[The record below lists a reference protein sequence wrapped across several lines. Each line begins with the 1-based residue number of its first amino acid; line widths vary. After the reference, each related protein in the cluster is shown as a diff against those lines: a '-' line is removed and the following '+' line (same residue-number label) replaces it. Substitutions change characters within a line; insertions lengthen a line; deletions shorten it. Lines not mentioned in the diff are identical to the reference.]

1 MRDNHQLKFLHI
13 TYGNW
18 WPNKRQIFFVSSPEI
33 KVAWIWSENSI
44 KNQSN
49 LCWNNIVCRVIYL
62 HSSEQWR
69 IKKIC
74 KVHIC
79 CSFDFCIHSTNNTIS
94 FLVALL
100 VNNYIPE
107 RWRKEWDN
115 KVETQIQCTL
125 SILFKQN
132 TIEIKKKIKFPS
144 NITTVIIMLPH
155 INFWSFFCNCYSSQL
170 TNCMEF
176 YPDNF
181 QI

>member
-33 KVAWIWSENSI
+33 KVAWIWRENSI

-62 HSSEQWR
+62 HSSEQWW

-115 KVETQIQCTL
+115 KVETQIQCIL

-132 TIEIKKKIKFPS
+132 TIEIKKKSNFP
-144 NITTVIIMLPH
+144 VILLQLLSCFRTLIFGH
-155 INFWSFFCNCYSSQL
+155 FFATAIPLN
-170 TNCMEF
+170 
-176 YPDNF
+176 
-181 QI
+181 

>member
-33 KVAWIWSENSI
+33 KVAWIWRENSI

-49 LCWNNIVCRVIYL
+49 LCWNNTVCRVIYL

-115 KVETQIQCTL
+115 KVETQIQCIL

-132 TIEIKKKIKFPS
+132 TIEIKKKSNFP
-144 NITTVIIMLPH
+144 VILLQLLSCFRTLIFGH
-155 INFWSFFCNCYSSQL
+155 FFATAIPLN
-170 TNCMEF
+170 
-176 YPDNF
+176 
-181 QI
+181 